1 MKLENRGQRAI
12 VSNIREKP
20 SLTLFIKMD
29 MKIRKITAP
38 IVLAVIFIGI
48 LLLLNAYESNSKQL
62 YIIAAAVISVV
73 VAYQIWPSSTL
84 SVSIVLLIVS
94 IIFPISV
101 LYAIGNHDNL
111 ETPLSEILSYIE
123 WHLFLMPFAAGV
135 STSFTI
141 KRLTNRL
148 SRN

>member
-62 YIIAAAVISVV
+62 YIVVAAIISVV

-101 LYAIGNHDNL
+101 LYAIGNHDSL
-111 ETPLSEILSYIE
+111 ETPLSE
-123 WHLFLMPFAAGV
+123 F
-135 STSFTI
+135 
-141 KRLTNRL
+141 
-148 SRN
+148 